1 MAAAVLGAG
10 LSLLAPAAAAH
21 ALLVGSR
28 PAANASLARAPHQ
41 LTLTFTEAPD
51 PRLSTVQ
58 LLNGAGHVVSGVSG
72 VRPRPGHPNEL
83 SVTLAPGLA
92 DGVYTVH
99 WRTVSTVDGHVA
111 ESSFPFGVGV
121 AAPARGGGAGAA
133 AGIATPLAALQSAG
147 RWLLYWGLALL
158 VGAAAVTWLVSGGR
172 IPAGGRGLLAAAWLL
187 CAAGV
192 LATTLVER
200 SIVGVGLGSFLAT
213 SAGGAFVAQAGAV
226 AACGVAV
233 GAFALRPGR
242 WTIAVVGALGAVALF
257 AHVHG
262 GHADVPSPWRPLDLA
277 VQWAHATAVAVW
289 IGGLVWL
296 LLDLRGRERSDR
308 AGLVRGFSS
317 VAAVALAVVLATGVA
332 RAVAEVGTFGDLV
345 HTSFGL
351 ALMVKVTFVVVL
363 VSLGAFNRYRVVPA
377 LPGDATTA
385 RRFARVSRAEV
396 VVAAAVLAATAV
408 LTGLAPSTYSAAA
421 AKAAASH
428 RIVASA
434 SDYAT
439 TVTVRLTVAPGLVG
453 RNVFVAQVDRYGT
466 DTPAPAR
473 RVGLEFSLPA
483 HIGLGASLALRRGAD
498 GTWTGAGLQLSIA
511 GEWTIDAV
519 IQGAG
524 GAVVVPFT
532 VRVPAR

>member
-28 PAANASLARAPHQ
+28 PAANASLARAPRQ

-58 LLNGAGHVVSGVSG
+58 LLNGAGRVVSGVSG

-192 LATTLVER
+192 SAMTLVER

-213 SAGGAFVAQAGAV
+213 SAGGAFVAQAVAV

-242 WTIAVVGALGAVALF
+242 WTIAVVGALGAAALF

-262 GHADVPSPWRPLDLA
+262 GHAGGPSPWRPLDLA

-317 VAAVALAVVLATGVA
+317 VAAVALAVVLATGV
-332 RAVAEVGTFGDLV
+332 R
-345 HTSFGL
+345 
-351 ALMVKVTFVVVL
+351 
-363 VSLGAFNRYRVVPA
+363 
-377 LPGDATTA
+377 A
-385 RRFARVSRAEV
+385 RRSPRSAR
-396 VVAAAVLAATAV
+396 
-408 LTGLAPSTYSAAA
+408 SAI
-421 AKAAASH
+421 SCT
-428 RIVASA
+428 RASA
-434 SDYAT
+434 S
-439 TVTVRLTVAPGLVG
+439 P
-453 RNVFVAQVDRYGT
+453 
-466 DTPAPAR
+466 
-473 RVGLEFSLPA
+473 
-483 HIGLGASLALRRGAD
+483 
-498 GTWTGAGLQLSIA
+498 
-511 GEWTIDAV
+511 
-519 IQGAG
+519 
-524 GAVVVPFT
+524 
-532 VRVPAR
+532 